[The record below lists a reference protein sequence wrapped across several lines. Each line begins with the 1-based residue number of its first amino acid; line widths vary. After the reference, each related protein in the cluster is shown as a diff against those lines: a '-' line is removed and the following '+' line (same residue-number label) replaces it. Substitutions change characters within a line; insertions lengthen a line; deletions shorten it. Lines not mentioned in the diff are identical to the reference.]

1 MLLIRKVLVQRS
13 LTAYLFSLGPSAR
26 RLLSATQWHNN
37 SPRSAVDDSS
47 AAVLLQ
53 KNLIQRNNALYN
65 YGSGAIRCTV
75 FDSLGNK
82 GTTSTEM
89 KREDLVSRHQLL
101 PRDLRKIERSR
112 KSDLVPSL
120 LVRKNGIL
128 ISLLTIRAL
137 IKPDMVIIFDSV
149 GAGISL
155 DSRTHKAF
163 IEDLT
168 FRLHNQGANGLN
180 KDPLPYEFRA
190 LEAIFVSALSN
201 MSSEM
206 KVLLTVCNG
215 ILQDLEYS
223 ITRDKLRFLLV
234 QNKKL
239 TVFHRKAIL
248 VREMLDD
255 LLDQDDVLCEMYLTD
270 KHEGRLRQKDDHV
283 EIEMLLETYYSHV
296 DEIVQIIER
305 SISDVKTTEEIIN
318 IILDSNRN
326 QLLLLGIQFTI
337 GMLSLGGAIWVG
349 SLYGMN
355 LENFI
360 EDSSFGFIL
369 MMTLGFASMGWLFVY
384 SIRHL
389 HKLQKMSLVSNYK
402 ANIK

>member
-1 MLLIRKVLVQRS
+1 MPKLVAIFPRTSRFITIRRYITKNENL
-13 LTAYLFSLGPSAR
+13 
-26 RLLSATQWHNN
+26 
-37 SPRSAVDDSS
+37 

-65 YGSGAIRCTV
+65 YGPGAIRCTV
-75 FDSLGNK
+75 FDSSGNK
-82 GTTSTEM
+82 SPSSVDIR
-89 KREDLVSRHQLL
+89 REDLVSKHQLL

-112 KSDLVPSL
+112 SVDLVPTL
-120 LVRKNGIL
+120 LVRRNGIL
-128 ISLLTIRAL
+128 INVLTVRAL

-149 GAGISL
+149 GGGISF
-155 DSRTHKAF
+155 DSRNHKAF
-163 IEDLT
+163 IADLSL
-168 FRLHNQGANGLN
+168 RLSN
-180 KDPLPYEFRA
+180 KGTDGINRDPLPYEFRA
-190 LEAIFVSALSN
+190 MEAIFVSALSN

-206 KVLLTVCNG
+206 KVLLTVCKG
-215 ILQDLEYS
+215 ILNDLEYS
-223 ITRDKLRFLLV
+223 ITRDKLRFLLI

-239 TVFHRKAIL
+239 TVFHRKTIL

-255 LLDQDDVLCEMYLTD
+255 LLDQDDVLCQMYLTD
-270 KHEGRLRQKDDHV
+270 KQAGKLRQQDDHA

-296 DEIVQIIER
+296 DEIVQIIE
-305 SISDVKTTEEIIN
+305 SAISNVKTTEEIIN

-326 QLLLLGIQFTI
+326 QLLLLGIRFTI
-337 GMLSLGGAIWVG
+337 GLLSLGGAIWVG

-360 EDSSFGFIL
+360 EETSYGFFFMSLFGIV
-369 MMTLGFASMGWLFVY
+369 SMVWLFAY

-389 HKLQKMSLVSNYK
+389 HKLQKMSLVSNAK

>member
-1 MLLIRKVLVQRS
+1 MIPLPRVMFCKVLEAS
-13 LTAYLFSLGPSAR
+13 LPLRPLYKRASVISCRF
-26 RLLSATQWHNN
+26 N
-37 SPRSAVDDSS
+37 STSS
-47 AAVLLQ
+47 DLEKDGNTAAVLLQ

-65 YGSGAIRCTV
+65 YGSGTIRCTV
-75 FDSLGNK
+75 FDAHGNK
-82 GTTSTEM
+82 SSPSMEM

-112 KSDLVPSL
+112 KNDLVPSL

-149 GAGISL
+149 GSGISL
-155 DSRTHKAF
+155 DSRTHKTF
-163 IEDLT
+163 IADLT
-168 FRLHNQGANGLN
+168 LKLNNEGTNGLN

-201 MSSEM
+201 MSGEM
-206 KVLLTVCNG
+206 KVLLTVCKG
-215 ILQDLEYS
+215 ILKDLEYS
-223 ITRDKLRFLLV
+223 ITRDKLRFLLM

-239 TVFHRKAIL
+239 TVFRRKAVL

-270 KHEGRLRQKDDHV
+270 KQAGKIREKDDHA

-296 DEIVQIIER
+296 DEVVQIIE
-305 SISDVKTTEEIIN
+305 SAISNVKTTEEIIN

-360 EDSSFGFIL
+360 EETSYGFIL
-369 MMTLGFASMGWLFVY
+369 ITGISLVSMVWLFAY

-389 HKLQKMSLVSNYK
+389 HKLQKMSLVSRSR